1 MWRKAGMKLKIDWA
15 KKEWAYSLF
24 VVLYMF
30 RINFLTLNSIMFGKG
45 LIYQGLKYLMYLG
58 LVILFLISC
67 RQAFRVIHR
76 DVLILYALVGL
87 MMLFTCVI
95 DNATIKVIE
104 EEKLVQGIF
113 ISGLSGFWLYRCV
126 DNYDFLYETFKKI
139 SYLIILYATVIVLTS
154 QIGTA
159 YMGFSYA
166 ILAFILFALYDGSF
180 GGNKVSLLFGSIGTV
195 VNILGG
201 TRGSILCIV
210 AFLLFYLFFSK
221 QYRII
226 LLGIILATIFFMCYD
241 KILASFTE
249 LANIL
254 GIESRIIDALS
265 GLNMSGISY
274 TNGRT
279 SITNASLELI
289 RNNPLGYGFLGER
302 AKLNDAIYWFTTNG
316 YAHNIF
322 LEIILQFG
330 IIFGAIIVLFVIY
343 KIIYFLIRF
352 DYKKKNMAIAMVFL
366 CYCVNLFVSR
376 SYTTT
381 FEFWAFWG
389 ILKGIRK
396 E

>member
-95 DNATIKVIE
+95 DNPTIKVIE

-195 VNILGG
+195 VNIL
-201 TRGSILCIV
+201 
-210 AFLLFYLFFSK
+210 
-221 QYRII
+221 
-226 LLGIILATIFFMCYD
+226 
-241 KILASFTE
+241 
-249 LANIL
+249 
-254 GIESRIIDALS
+254 
-265 GLNMSGISY
+265 
-274 TNGRT
+274 
-279 SITNASLELI
+279 
-289 RNNPLGYGFLGER
+289 
-302 AKLNDAIYWFTTNG
+302 
-316 YAHNIF
+316 
-322 LEIILQFG
+322 
-330 IIFGAIIVLFVIY
+330 
-343 KIIYFLIRF
+343 
-352 DYKKKNMAIAMVFL
+352 
-366 CYCVNLFVSR
+366 
-376 SYTTT
+376 
-381 FEFWAFWG
+381 
-389 ILKGIRK
+389 
-396 E
+396 